1 MVAGQAGGDVEPEG
15 GVMSETELFICWVIA
30 LALPVGG
37 MVVEL
42 GAFLIRRRQRHN
54 PFYLLG
60 AEVRR
65 LNQSKTKSN
74 P

>member
-1 MVAGQAGGDVEPEG
+1 
-15 GVMSETELFICWVIA
+15 
-30 LALPVGG
+30 LALPVCG
-37 MVVEL
+37 MAVEL
-42 GAFLIRRRQRHN
+42 GAFLIRRRQRHD